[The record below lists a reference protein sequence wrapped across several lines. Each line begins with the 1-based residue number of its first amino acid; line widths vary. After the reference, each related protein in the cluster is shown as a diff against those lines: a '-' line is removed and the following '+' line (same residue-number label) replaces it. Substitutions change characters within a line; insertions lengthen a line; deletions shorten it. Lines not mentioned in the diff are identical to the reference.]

1 MAENIVTI
9 ERAGTVTL
17 GGDIV
22 LNRIGLGTNR
32 VTDSET
38 SRAVLRAAVDLGIN
52 HVDTADVYT
61 GNTSEAVIGETLSGR
76 DGLHIATKGGNR
88 FSAEGYLPPSNDP
101 AYLASALEASRSRL
115 HMETIDL
122 YYLHRIADDNPFI
135 ETVQFLKQ
143 AQEDGKIRHIGLSEV
158 TVDQL
163 ETARSI
169 VDIAA
174 VQNQYSVFERKHEPV
189 LQYAE
194 RHGIV
199 FVPWGPLKSGVDDAA
214 TDILTRLGAK
224 YGVEPQQIV
233 LAWLLRRSPAM
244 LPIPGTQSLEHL
256 EANIRAAAIDLSD
269 DDFSDLSKAG
279 YASRATPDA

>member
-1 MAENIVTI
+1 MTERTLTI

-32 VTDSET
+32 VTDSDT
-38 SRAVLRAAVDLGIN
+38 SRAVLRAAADLGIN
-52 HVDTADVYT
+52 HIDTADVYT
-61 GNTSEAVIGETLSGR
+61 GTTSEAVIGETLLGR
-76 DGLHIATKGGNR
+76 GGVHIATKGGNR
-88 FSAEGYLPPSNDP
+88 FSAKGYLPPSNDL

-115 HMETIDL
+115 RSETIDL

-143 AQEDGKIRHIGLSEV
+143 AQVDGKIRHIGLSEV
-158 TVDQL
+158 TVEQL
-163 ETARSI
+163 ETARGI
-169 VDIAA
+169 TEIAA

-214 TDILTRLGAK
+214 VDVLTRVAGA
-224 YGVEPQQIV
+224 YGVEPQQIL
-233 LAWLLRRSPAM
+233 LAWLLRR
-244 LPIPGTQSLEHL
+244 
-256 EANIRAAAIDLSD
+256 
-269 DDFSDLSKAG
+269 
-279 YASRATPDA
+279 